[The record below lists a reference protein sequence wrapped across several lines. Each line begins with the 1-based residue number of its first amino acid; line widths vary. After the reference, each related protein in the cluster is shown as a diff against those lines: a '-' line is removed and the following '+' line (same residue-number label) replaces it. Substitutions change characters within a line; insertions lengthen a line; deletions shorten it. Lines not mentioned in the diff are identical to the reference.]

1 MERRKPNKF
10 VLAAVGV
17 VHVVVVTLTWR
28 DISARPA
35 EDIRG
40 NKTFWRIFSA
50 LNIGNAAIY
59 WLVGRRRA

>member
-10 VLAAVGV
+10 VLVGAGV
-17 VHVVVVTLTWR
+17 LHVVVVTLTWR

-50 LNIGNAAIY
+50 LNMGNAAIY
-59 WLVGRRRA
+59 WLIGRRRA